1 MAWTSARWLG
11 LTRRGPGM
19 IDVAIR
25 NSVEADHGSIIAL
38 NDAQV
43 QQTSPMD
50 RDRLQLLA
58 GLSSYN
64 KVALVDGAVAAF
76 LLAMQHGAEYHN
88 ENFNWFAARFSR
100 FLYVD
105 RIVVGSRFAGLGIGR
120 ALYNDL
126 FSYARLHGLGHVVC
140 EYNIEPPNLASK
152 AFHDKFGFKE
162 LDTQWVAG
170 GTKQVSLQAAATWPF
185 NPGEP

>member
-1 MAWTSARWLG
+1 MK
-11 LTRRGPGM
+11 
-19 IDVAIR
+19 DVVIR
-25 NSVEADHGSIIAL
+25 NSIQADYGSIIAL
-38 NDAQV
+38 NDAEV

-50 RDRLQLLA
+50 RDRLNFLA
-58 GLSSYN
+58 SLSDYN
-64 KVALVDGAVAAF
+64 KVAVVNGEVAAF
-76 LLAMQHGAEYHN
+76 LLAMQHGSKYHN
-88 ENFNWFAARFSR
+88 ENYNWFSSRFST

-105 RIVVGSRFAGLGIGR
+105 RVVVGSQFAGLGIGR

-126 FSYARLHGLGHVVC
+126 FLYARRNGVGHVVC

-170 GTKQVSLQAAATWPF
+170 GTKQVSLQAATT
-185 NPGEP
+185 